1 MIAIDYFRSKEF
13 EIPADYRYY
22 RHLKGKT
29 KYKVKRYGKGRN
41 HHTKGT
47 GKGVTNSEWNMIEAI
62 GTKRGNRHKGFHTV
76 CLMEETEFKAF
87 VKRLLSTGINA
98 GIEYAKKRL

>member
-1 MIAIDYFRSKEF
+1 MAKE
-13 EIPADYRYY
+13 EIIIPKELEEDVE
-22 RHLKGKT
+22 H
-29 KYKVKRYGKGRN
+29 
-41 HHTKGT
+41 
-47 GKGVTNSEWNMIEAI
+47 VTNSEWNMIEAI
-62 GTKRGNRHKGFHTV
+62 GTKRGNRQKGFHTV

>member
-1 MIAIDYFRSKEF
+1 MAKE
-13 EIPADYRYY
+13 EIIIPKELEKDVE
-22 RHLKGKT
+22 H
-29 KYKVKRYGKGRN
+29 
-41 HHTKGT
+41 
-47 GKGVTNSEWNMIEAI
+47 VTSSEWNMIEAI

-98 GIEYAKKRL
+98 GIEYAKKR